1 MDEINKK
8 LDLILSS
15 QVVIQ
20 TEVIRLNSKIDNL
33 DERVN
38 KRIDDLDEK
47 VNKRIDGSEEKF
59 DKRINDLDEKFTKRI
74 NDLDQ
79 KYELKFETFEETL
92 EKDRKDIADIFNGYS
107 KENFGIINKR

>member
-1 MDEINKK
+1 MEEINKK

-33 DERVN
+33 DEKVK

-47 VNKRIDGSEEKF
+47 VNLRIDNL
-59 DKRINDLDEKFTKRI
+59 DK
-74 NDLDQ
+74 
-79 KYELKFETFEETL
+79 KFEQRFDELEETL
-92 EKDRKDIADIFNGYS
+92 EKDRQDIENIFNDIV
-107 KENFGIINKR
+107 KMIPA

>member
-1 MDEINKK
+1 MEEINKK

-33 DERVN
+33 DEKVN

-47 VNKRIDGSEEKF
+47 VNLRIDNL
-59 DKRINDLDEKFTKRI
+59 DK
-74 NDLDQ
+74 
-79 KYELKFETFEETL
+79 KFEQRFDELEETL
-92 EKDRKDIADIFNGYS
+92 EKDRQDIGNIFNDIV
-107 KENFGIINKR
+107 KMIPA

>member
-1 MDEINKK
+1 MEEINQK

-47 VNKRIDGSEEKF
+47 VNLRID
-59 DKRINDLDEKFTKRI
+59 N
-74 NDLDQ
+74 LDQ
-79 KYELKFETFEETL
+79 KFEQRFDELEETL
-92 EKDRKDIADIFNGYS
+92 EKDRKDIADIFNDIV
-107 KENFGIINKR
+107 KKIPA

>member
-1 MDEINKK
+1 MEEINQK

-33 DERVN
+33 DEKVN

-47 VNKRIDGSEEKF
+47 VNKRMG
-59 DKRINDLDEKFTKRI
+59 DLDEKVEQRF
-74 NDLDQ
+74 DAL
-79 KYELKFETFEETL
+79 EETL
-92 EKDRKDIADIFNGYS
+92 EEDRKELGN
-107 KENFGIINKR
+107 IINDIVKKIPA